1 MTAIFRP
8 YVSDTQRSDR
18 SARDRA
24 RHRKK
29 IRESIRDNIA
39 DILAEESIIGR
50 DKDKIIKVPIR
61 SIKEYRF
68 VYGENTPGVAQG
80 QGNSKPGDVVG
91 KGDPGQPDAAG
102 DAGNTPGVD
111 AFETDV
117 TLEELIDIMFE
128 DLELPELQRKA
139 LKRIETDRA
148 MRRKGFRKGG
158 IRPRLDKRGTARNRV
173 KRKLATGNMPGED
186 EAQPAQANG
195 TGVNGTGANAK
206 AAPAAKRKRSAS
218 PAPEP
223 ETDGTPDE
231 TRFPFHRDDMRYH
244 HITTDHRFQSNAVV
258 ICIMDTSGSMGTVK
272 KYLARSFY
280 FLLYQFVRLKYQ
292 EVELVFIAHHTEAK
306 EVAEQE
312 FFHKVESGGTY
323 ISSGYKKALDV
334 INERYHPSLW
344 NIYAFHCSDGDNF
357 YSDNERALAAANE
370 LCDVCNLF
378 GYGEIKPSGSA
389 YYSGSMLDV
398 FNAIQRPNFQ
408 AIVIEKK
415 EDLWEG
421 FRAFML
427 RDVVTREAIQAPAA
441 QES

>member
-1 MTAIFRP
+1 MAAIFRP
-8 YVSDTQRSDR
+8 HVGDDRRSDR

-24 RHRKK
+24 RHRQK

-68 VYGENTPGVAQG
+68 IYGENSPGVAQG
-80 QGNSKPGDVVG
+80 NGDSKPGDVVG
-91 KGDPGQPDAAG
+91 RGDPGQPDASGQAG
-102 DAGNTPGVD
+102 DTPGVD

-139 LKRIETDRA
+139 LKQIKSDKATKRHGV
-148 MRRKGFRKGG
+148 RKEG
-158 IRPRLDKRGTARNRV
+158 IRARLDKRRTAKNRI
-173 KRKLATGNMPGED
+173 KRKFAVTNRDGET
-186 EAQPAQANG
+186 EQ
-195 TGVNGTGANAK
+195 
-206 AAPAAKRKRSAS
+206 
-218 PAPEP
+218 
-223 ETDGTPDE
+223 ETDDE
-231 TRFPFHRDDMRYH
+231 FPARDPNERFPFHDDDMRYY
-244 HITTDHRFQSNAVV
+244 HITTDTKMQSNAVV

-306 EVAEQE
+306 EVSEQE

-323 ISSGYKKALDV
+323 ISSGYQKALDV
-334 INERYHPSLW
+334 IQERYHPSLW
-344 NIYAFHCSDGDNF
+344 NVYAFHCSDGDNF
-357 YSDNERALAAANE
+357 YSDNERALQSAQE

-398 FNAIQRPNFQ
+398 FNAIDKTNFQ

-415 EDLWEG
+415 EDLWDG
-421 FRAFML
+421 FRKFMM
-427 RDVVTREAIQAPAA
+427 RDAATREVLTPKSSAA
-441 QES
+441 ERA

>member
-1 MTAIFRP
+1 MSTIFRP
-8 YVSDTQRSDR
+8 HIGDAQRSDR
-18 SARDRA
+18 SARDRQ
-24 RHRKK
+24 RHRQK

-68 VYGENTPGVAQG
+68 IYGDNAPGVAQG
-80 QGNSKPGDVVG
+80 EGKSKPGDVVG
-91 KGDPGQPDAAG
+91 RGDPGQPDASGEAG
-102 DAGNTPGVD
+102 DKPGVD

-139 LKRIETDRA
+139 LKAIESDKA
-148 MRRKGFRKGG
+148 MKRRGVRREG
-158 IRPRLDKRGTARNRV
+158 IRARLDKRRTARNRV
-173 KRKLATGNMPGED
+173 KRKLAAQEREAEER
-186 EAQPAQANG
+186 EAQGLPYEEEKKN
-195 TGVNGTGANAK
+195 
-206 AAPAAKRKRSAS
+206 
-218 PAPEP
+218 
-223 ETDGTPDE
+223 
-231 TRFPFHRDDMRYH
+231 FPFHKDDMRYFYV
-244 HITTDHRFQSNAVV
+244 TTDTKLQSNAVV

-306 EVAEQE
+306 EVSEQE

-323 ISSGYKKALDV
+323 ISSGYQKALEV

-344 NIYAFHCSDGDNF
+344 NVYAFHCSDGDNF
-357 YSDNERALAAANE
+357 YSDNERALESANE
-370 LCDVCNLF
+370 LCDLCNLF

-398 FNAIQRPNFQ
+398 FGQIEKPNFQ
-408 AIVIEKK
+408 SIVIEKK
-415 EDLWEG
+415 EDLWDG
-421 FRAFML
+421 FRSFML
-427 RDVVTREAIQAPAA
+427 RDKVAADAIGAKENERSSSKNKKSSNPKQSKSAKP
-441 QES
+441 